1 MQKNQYFAYNLMPQ
15 TIHFD
20 WKKSDHGVEG
30 ELGSPLGSNY
40 FFLAKIL

>member
-15 TIHFD
+15 RINFN

-30 ELGSPLGSNY
+30 ELGSLLRSIEVFY
-40 FFLAKIL
+40 AHI